1 MLYNLTRSTQKK
13 GNPKRKASTRP
24 TTWTNARRSETRVK
38 ERADH
43 LPVTIWE
50 ETRRNSAAKQ
60 SHADEEQ
67 FTKEPYSRLFK
78 SHTGSTISKEE
89 RLQSNPIPSIFLTRK
104 PSSLKIRRSPKMK
117 RLATTTRRRS
127 DEIKAKEREAI
138 GPRRTES
145 IDQHNRRKTPERNRC
160 RLREEMRR
168 GDKSRIAPSKRARA
182 TGGKSRLYSSKR
194 PYYTGD
200 RVTEKKSATGIGA
213 SSHHLPRE
221 RYERENEEER

>member
-1 MLYNLTRSTQKK
+1 
-13 GNPKRKASTRP
+13 
-24 TTWTNARRSETRVK
+24 
-38 ERADH
+38 
-43 LPVTIWE
+43 
-50 ETRRNSAAKQ
+50 
-60 SHADEEQ
+60 
-67 FTKEPYSRLFK
+67 
-78 SHTGSTISKEE
+78 
-89 RLQSNPIPSIFLTRK
+89 
-104 PSSLKIRRSPKMK
+104 MK

-213 SSHHLPRE
+213 SSHHLPPKTITSGGKLNGKTKTE
-221 RYERENEEER
+221 GNYNKENDRCVQGVK